1 MRYPPGHREA
11 TRARILEVAGRLFRA
26 RGYAATGID
35 AVMSAADLTAG
46 AFYSH
51 FASKEALLAETM
63 RTALAATAKRWAE
76 ALAGVEESARVRAF
90 VERYL
95 SPQHRDEMETGCA
108 VAALAAEAARAGE
121 ETQRAVEGEL
131 AAFLGQMEKSLRGGH
146 RAERA
151 LAIFALCVGGI
162 LLSRAVAD
170 EALSD
175 RALKACKRAA
185 LGLVGPPAD

>member
-51 FASKEALLAETM
+51 FASKEALFAETM
-63 RTALAATAKRWAE
+63 RTTLAATTKRWAE
-76 ALAGVEESARVRAF
+76 VLAGVEETARVRAF
-90 VERYL
+90 IERYL
-95 SPQHRDEMETGCA
+95 SPEHRDDVETGCA

-131 AAFLGQMEKSLRGGH
+131 PGFLKEMETSLRGGH
-146 RAERA
+146 RTERA
-151 LAIFALCVGGI
+151 VAIFALCVGGV
-162 LLSRAVAD
+162 LLARAVKDA
-170 EALSD
+170 ALSD
-175 RALKACKRAA
+175 RVLKACRRAA
-185 LGLVGPPAD
+185 LRLASPPAD